1 MVTFGGQT
9 ESEAE
14 FAIWDQPRLGI
25 TFLSFAIAVGIVG
38 ILFFK
43 IPNIFLRRKNWDQ
56 LKLWIAFPPVTISS
70 CNRLQKI
77 NEIYLKNLEKKQ
89 NRKNIFGFGCEGN
102 VSACGEQSLNT
113 SMDQKYWSQ
122 ILVNVYRQS
131 RTSVE
136 QLFWANKWF
145 YNDQL
150 RARKCNWRPRK
161 KGKSQP
167 WSHWHN
173 IFFLFKYL
181 QISFYQILSIFL
193 SVF

>member
-1 MVTFGGQT
+1 MRPTKARNYISFFCNC
-9 ESEAE
+9 S
-14 FAIWDQPRLGI
+14 WDCRN
-25 TFLSFAIAVGIVG
+25 F
-38 ILFFK
+38 ILQNSKHIFK
-43 IPNIFLRRKNWDQ
+43 KKKLRPTKTLNC
-56 LKLWIAFPPVTISS
+56 LPPVTISS

-89 NRKNIFGFGCEGN
+89 NRKNIFGFGCEGY
-102 VSACGEQSLNT
+102 VSARGEQSLNT

-136 QLFWANKWF
+136 KLFWPNKWF

-161 KGKSQP
+161 KGNSQP
-167 WSHWHN
+167 WTSWQN
-173 IFFLFKYL
+173 IFLLFKNCDCRREVQTFEMNFTL
-181 QISFYQILSIFL
+181 NIRYQYK
-193 SVF
+193 